1 MKEQIEVPALVG
13 DIALQMEN
21 SDCTPMSCSD
31 GADRVGQACHL
42 LR

>member
-21 SDCTPMSCSD
+21 SDCTPHVVL
-31 GADRVGQACHL
+31 GR
-42 LR
+42 R